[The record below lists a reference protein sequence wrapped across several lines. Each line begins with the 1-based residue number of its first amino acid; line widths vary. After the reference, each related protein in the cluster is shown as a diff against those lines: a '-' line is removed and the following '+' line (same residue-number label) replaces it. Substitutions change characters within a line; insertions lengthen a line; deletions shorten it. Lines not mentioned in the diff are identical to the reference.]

1 MFIIKT
7 YKCSLLQ
14 GELYFYR
21 LIKYTAMQKISAF
34 FILNLLLAL
43 SPVSAQKSAI
53 YNNQTS
59 EYDQAISLYN
69 DQQYLAAQILFEKVK
84 EDTKNQE
91 IQADCAYYIAFAAI
105 KLEQNNADVLMENFV
120 DDYPTSTKQNQ
131 AFIGVSQ
138 YYFEQGNYQ
147 KALEYF
153 DKVDESGLSAEDRD
167 KFNFQKGYAY
177 FSAGKKKEATTYF
190 NKVSNSKD
198 FGSQAKYY
206 LGFMAYD
213 KDDYKEA
220 TKYFDQVSGEE
231 KYKEKLSYFQADMNF
246 KLGNFQKAI
255 DLGKAA
261 MAKSNATE
269 KSELNKIIGE
279 SYFNLKKY
287 DEALPYLKEYRGKKG
302 KWNNTDFYQ
311 LGYTYYQQKEYENA
325 ISQFNKIIDGK
336 DFVAQNAYYHLGK
349 SYMEMDK
356 KQEALNAFK
365 NASEMDFDAKI
376 QEDANLNYAKISY
389 EIGNSYQSV
398 PDVLTAFLTKYPNSP
413 SKNEIENLLINSYI
427 TSKNYSGALALL
439 EKNKNP
445 ENRLAYQKVT
455 FYRGL
460 ELFTDGSYADAQK
473 MFVKSIKEQKEAKF
487 TARATFWKAE
497 SEFVLDKF
505 NESLLSFKQFEG
517 MAEAKNTTEFKN
529 LNYNIAYCYF
539 KMKEYDQAGNYF
551 QSFIETPTSKD
562 DKIRLTDSYLR
573 LGDSRF
579 VTSKYWPAMDAYN
592 KAIELKSVDA
602 DYAAYQKAISYG
614 FVSKNDKKIEDFN
627 KFMQSFKTSQYRD
640 DALFELGNTY
650 VAENKTD
657 MAIKTYDQ
665 LLSEFK
671 NGSYASRAVL
681 RQGLIYYNSNKDD
694 QAIAKF
700 KKVAADYP
708 KTPEALEAVSTARL
722 IYVDN
727 GKVDD
732 YASWVRTLDFVEV
745 SDAELDNDTYEAAEK
760 QYLQNNTKQAISN
773 LSGYLSKFPNG
784 IHSLNANFYLAQSY
798 YNDGLPANSVVN
810 YENVIARPRSEFT
823 EQSLA
828 RLCEIYLKKD
838 DFTKAIPVLKRL
850 ETEADF
856 PQNITFAQA
865 NLMRAYYGQKEYPNS
880 VIYADKVLE
889 NPKTDNK
896 VKSDAQI
903 IVARSAINAGD
914 EVKAKVAYAKL
925 LIIAKGELAA
935 EALYYDAYF
944 KNKEGKFAES
954 NKTVQKIAKEYSG
967 YKYFGAKSL
976 IVMAK
981 NYYGLKDSYQ
991 STSILSSVIE
1001 NFTDYPDLVKEAQDE
1016 LDAIK
1021 TEEAK
1026 TNSSIIK

>member
-1 MFIIKT
+1 MLF
-7 YKCSLLQ
+7 S
-14 GELYFYR
+14 
-21 LIKYTAMQKISAF
+21 S
-34 FILNLLLAL
+34 
-43 SPVSAQKSAI
+43 VVAQKSEI
-53 YNNQTS
+53 YNQQYS
-59 EYDQAISLYN
+59 DYEKAISLYN
-69 DQQYLAAQILFEKVK
+69 DQQYLSAQILFDKVK
-84 EDTKNQE
+84 QNNKNEE
-91 IQADCAYYIAFAAI
+91 IQADCSYYIAFCAI
-105 KLEQNNADVLMENFV
+105 KLNQNNADQQMEDFV
-120 DDYPTSTKQNQ
+120 ANYPTSTKQNQ

-138 YYFEQGNYQ
+138 YYFEQGNYP

-153 DKVDESGLSAEDRD
+153 DKVDENGLTYDEMERY
-167 KFNFQKGYAY
+167 NFQRGYAY
-177 FSAGKKKEATTYF
+177 FLANKKKEATNYF
-190 NKVSNSKD
+190 NKVSNSKEY
-198 FGSQAKYY
+198 GSQAKYY

-261 MAKSNATE
+261 MTKSNALE

-287 DEALPYLKEYRGKKG
+287 NEALPYLKDYKGKKG
-302 KWNNTDFYQ
+302 KWSNTDFYQ
-311 LGYTYYQQKEYENA
+311 LGYTYYQQKNYENA
-325 ISQFNKIIDGK
+325 IAQFNKIIDGK
-336 DFVAQNAYYHLGK
+336 DFVAQNAYYHLGE
-349 SYMEMDK
+349 SYMKLDK

-365 NASEMDFDAKI
+365 NASEMDFDKKI

-398 PDVLTAFLTKYPNSP
+398 PDVLATFLSKYPNSP
-413 SKNEIENLLINSYI
+413 SKIEIENLLINSYI
-427 TSKNYSGALALL
+427 TSKNYIGALALL

-460 ELFTDGSYADAQK
+460 ELFTDGQYQEAQK
-473 MFVKSIKEQKEAKF
+473 MFLKSLKEQKDARF

-497 SEFVLDKF
+497 SEYVLDNF
-505 NESLLSFKQFEG
+505 NEGLLTFKQFEG
-517 MAEAKNTTEFKN
+517 MSEAKNTPEFKN
-529 LNYNIAYCYF
+529 LNYNIAYSYF
-539 KMKEYDQAGNYF
+539 KQKEYDKAGNYF
-551 QSFIETPTSKD
+551 ESFITSAKD
-562 DKIRLTDSYLR
+562 DKIRLNDSYLR

-614 FVSKNDKKIEDFN
+614 FVSKNDKKIEDFT
-627 KFMQSFKTSQYRD
+627 KFLQTFKTSQYRD

-650 VAENKTD
+650 VADNKTD
-657 MAIKTYDQ
+657 LAIKTYDQ
-665 LLSEFK
+665 LLSEFR
-671 NGSYASRAVL
+671 NGSYASKAVL
-681 RQGLIYYNSNKDD
+681 RQGLIHYNAGKDD
-694 QAIAKF
+694 LAISKF

-708 KTPEALEAVSTARL
+708 KSPEALEAVSTARL

-727 GKVDD
+727 GKVDE

-760 QYLQNNTKQAISN
+760 QYLQNNTKQAIAT

-784 IHSLNANFYLAQSY
+784 IHSLKANFYLAQSY
-798 YNDGLPANSVVN
+798 FSDGLENNAVTN
-810 YENVIARPRSEFT
+810 YENVIAKSRSEYT

-828 RLCEIYLKKD
+828 RLSEIHLKTD
-838 DFTKAIPVLKRL
+838 NFIKAIPVLKRL

-865 NLMRAYYGQKEYPNS
+865 NLMRAYYGQKDYPNS
-880 VIYADKVLE
+880 VIYADKVLI

-903 IVARSAINAGD
+903 IVARSAIKAGD
-914 EVKAKVAYAKL
+914 EEKARTAYAKL
-925 LIIAKGELAA
+925 LAIAKGELAS

-944 KNKEGKFAES
+944 KNKDGKFAES

-981 NYYGLKDSYQ
+981 NYYGLKDNYQ

-1001 NFTDYPDLVKEAQDE
+1001 NFTEFTDVAAEAQTE
-1016 LDAIK
+1016 LDRIK
-1021 TEEAK
+1021 LEEAK
-1026 TNSSIIK
+1026 TNSSIEN